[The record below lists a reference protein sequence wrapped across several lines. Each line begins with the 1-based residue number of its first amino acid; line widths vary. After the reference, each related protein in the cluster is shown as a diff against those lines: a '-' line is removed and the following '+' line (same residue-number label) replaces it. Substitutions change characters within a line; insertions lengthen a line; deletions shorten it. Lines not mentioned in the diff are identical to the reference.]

1 MKNLIEVLLSILS
14 SLCFCYFISS
24 RIPRGKY
31 RLLSLLPIF
40 SLFTLL
46 PLRFTYAFPTAVA
59 AFFITWLTNFKLLLF
74 AFDMGPL
81 SSNPPKSLP
90 LFITLASLSVKI
102 TNPKK
107 FPIYPSG
114 QSSKYPI
121 IPRESWFPR
130 LGILGTETVV
140 LSLLLG
146 ICFDYR
152 ERIHPKIVLVLYC
165 CMVFLTVDVLIAISN
180 MAARAAV
187 GLELEPPSNE
197 PYFATSLQNF
207 WGKRWNLMVTNNLRH
222 TVYDPVRSAFEG
234 VLGRER
240 AALPAVMA
248 SFIVSGLMHELL
260 FYYVTRVSPTWEM
273 TGFFVLHGMCVVAEL
288 VAKRAV
294 SDRWR
299 LHWAVSG
306 PLTVGFVVA
315 TSFWL
320 FFPPITNGGADVKII
335 QEFKWF
341 VDFTKRE
348 LILVCDKILR
358 LLH

>member
-1 MKNLIEVLLSILS
+1 MEGEVKNLIEVLLSIPS

-90 LFITLASLSVKI
+90 LFITLASLPVKI
-102 TNPKK
+102 TNPRK
-107 FPIYPSG
+107 FPIYPS
-114 QSSKYPI
+114 
-121 IPRESWFPR
+121 
-130 LGILGTETVV
+130 
-140 LSLLLG
+140 
-146 ICFDYR
+146 
-152 ERIHPKIVLVLYC
+152 
-165 CMVFLTVDVLIAISN
+165 DVLIAISN
-180 MAARAAV
+180 MAARAVV

-197 PYFATSLQNF
+197 PYFATSLQDF

-222 TVYDPVRSAFEG
+222 TVYDPVRSAFKG

-248 SFIVSGLMHELL
+248 AFIVSGLMHELL

-299 LHWAVSG
+299 LRWAVSG

-320 FFPPITNGGADVKII
+320 FFPPITNGGADAKII

-341 VDFTKRE
+341 ADFTKGE

-358 LLH
+358 LLY